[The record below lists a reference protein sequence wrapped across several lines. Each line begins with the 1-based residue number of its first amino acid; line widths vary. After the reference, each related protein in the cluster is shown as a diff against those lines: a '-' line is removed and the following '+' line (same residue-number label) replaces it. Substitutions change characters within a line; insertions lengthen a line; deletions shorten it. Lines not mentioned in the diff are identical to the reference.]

1 MKNILM
7 AIGLSIAL
15 PAAAYA
21 QSAPAPA
28 HKMKC
33 CDDKAKADCCKDTKA
48 DCCKDMAGMKG
59 MEGMHDMKGMEG
71 MHHGGNTPSADS
83 AQKPKQ

>member
-1 MKNILM
+1 MQNILM

-33 CDDKAKADCCKDTKA
+33 CDEKAKADCCKDSKA

-59 MEGMHDMKGMEG
+59 MEGMQ
-71 MHHGGNTPSADS
+71 HGGNTPSAD
-83 AQKPKQ
+83 AHQNHQQ

>member
-1 MKNILM
+1 MKKILM

-33 CDDKAKADCCKDTKA
+33 CDEKAKADCCKDSKA
-48 DCCKDMAGMKG
+48 DCCKDMAGMQ
-59 MEGMHDMKGMEG
+59 GMHDMKGMKGMEG
-71 MHHGGNTPSADS
+71 MQHGDHAPQAD
-83 AQKPKQ
+83 AHQNHQQ

>member
-1 MKNILM
+1 MQNILM

-33 CDDKAKADCCKDTKA
+33 CDEKAKA

-59 MEGMHDMKGMEG
+59 MEGMQ
-71 MHHGGNTPSADS
+71 HGGNTPSAD
-83 AQKPKQ
+83 AHQNHQQ